1 MQAPLARLWGRLSY
15 EIDVCRYQRKMGLR
29 LPLSCKF
36 RLWTEERRESVEWL
50 RAIESAARA
59 NGIVVRRGS
68 DYDNWDLEVCGNIFG
83 NTRIRLVNEEYGASR
98 QMVRVHASPR
108 FAVLP
113 IALTGTLVLLSGLAA
128 ADHAWVATVALGTA
142 SVTLAVLAYQSL
154 GVVTATV
161 WHSLKALGF
170 RKS

>member
-1 MQAPLARLWGRLSY
+1 M
-15 EIDVCRYQRKMGLR
+15 
-29 LPLSCKF
+29 
-36 RLWTEERRESVEWL
+36 
-50 RAIESAARA
+50 
-59 NGIVVRRGS
+59 
-68 DYDNWDLEVCGNIFG
+68 CGNIFG

-113 IALTGTLVLLSGLAA
+113 IALTGTIVLLSGLAA
-128 ADHAWVATVALGTA
+128 ADHAWVAAVALGTA
-142 SVTLAVLAYQSL
+142 SVALAVLAYQSL